1 MRESPRTVNRLAQ
14 PIKTLAQ
21 RFAYLGLV
29 GMAFAL
35 MMLGKVDTVL
45 VERAR
50 THVTDAV
57 APILDA
63 MSRPVASV
71 NRLVSDIREIANLR
85 DENQRL
91 REETA
96 RLLQW
101 QTVARRLEAENKMLQ
116 GLLNFVPGPEASFI
130 SARVIA
136 DTGGAFIHSL
146 VLNAGT
152 RDGVRKGQAG
162 VTGGGLVGRIAG
174 VGSRSSRLLLLTDLN
189 SRIPVLIE
197 PSRTQ
202 AILAGDNS
210 DKPRLI
216 HLPQG
221 TTVTP
226 GDRIVTSGHGG
237 AFPPGLPVGV
247 VASVSDG
254 GIAVK
259 PFVERDRLEFVRLVD
274 YGLEG
279 IIGSTPPDFRHKK
292 PAGRAKP
299 GKAEATDQSAA
310 ESKADPAATPESPRS
325 DASEAAPAVAPQ
337 SVVSPRA
344 LPGSAST
351 SSPAATPGARSA
363 P

>member
-35 MMLGKVDTVL
+35 MMLGKIDTIL

-63 MSRPVASV
+63 MSRPVASI
-71 NRLVSDIREIANLR
+71 NRLISDVREIANLR
-85 DENQRL
+85 EENQRL
-91 REETA
+91 REEAA

-146 VLNAGT
+146 VLNAGA

-162 VTGGGLVGRIAG
+162 ITGGGLVGRIAG

-274 YGLEG
+274 YGLDG
-279 IIGSTPPDFRHKK
+279 IIGSAPPDFRHKK
-292 PAGRAKP
+292 PTGRAKP
-299 GKAEATDQSAA
+299 GKAAATDQPA
-310 ESKADPAATPESPRS
+310 ADPAATPATP
-325 DASEAAPAVAPQ
+325 AAPA
-337 SVVSPRA
+337 SPRA
-344 LPGSAST
+344 DAPEAAAGAQSQSAAPA
-351 SSPAATPGARSA
+351 PAAVTPVPAVPSGARSG

>member
-35 MMLGKVDTVL
+35 MMLGKVDTVV

-71 NRLVSDIREIANLR
+71 NRMVSDIREIANLR

-162 VTGGGLVGRIAG
+162 ITGGGLVGRIAG

-274 YGLEG
+274 YGLDG
-279 IIGSTPPDFRHKK
+279 IIGSTPADFRHKK

-299 GKAEATDQSAA
+299 GTAEPAA
-310 ESKADPAATPESPRS
+310 ESKADPATSSASPRS
-325 DASEAAPAVAPQ
+325 DASETAPAVTPQ
-337 SVVSPRA
+337 PVVSPRA
-344 LPGSAST
+344 LPGPSLAP
-351 SSPAATPGARSA
+351 SPAEPPRARSD